1 MYFHA
6 NIENQLKE
14 IFSNITLTKN
24 TCNKLSDLQDFIDG
38 RIYKALL
45 TSEDSDLF
53 KNNQAFTF
61 ILNTEGISLCTKS
74 NLTLWPF
81 YLAINEI
88 PKEDRFLI
96 NNVVLAGT
104 Y

>member
-14 IFSNITLTKN
+14 IFLNITLTKN
-24 TCNKLSDLQDFIDG
+24 TCNELSDLHDFFDG
-38 RIYKALL
+38 NIYKALL
-45 TSEDSDLF
+45 TSEDGDLF
-53 KNNQAFTF
+53 KKNQAFTF
-61 ILNTEGISLCTKS
+61 ILNTDGISLCTKS

-88 PKEDRFLI
+88 PKEDRF
-96 NNVVLAGT
+96 
-104 Y
+104 